1 MQVPGAGAERKPFLF
16 IYVSFQMFD
25 NATDLRLVTLK
36 IKRAD
41 NATLTV
47 YLYTKTT
54 HNFHILWLLYS
65 GRSIYQLPSSQVIKR
80 TPYLLNALNRYMSV
94 NLSGT
99 AALMSQQSLNIPEI
113 STRFQKMSR
122 VTVP

>member
-41 NATLTV
+41 NATLTFDGMGRGG
-47 YLYTKTT
+47 LRRFPGIICKL
-54 HNFHILWLLYS
+54 IL
-65 GRSIYQLPSSQVIKR
+65 
-80 TPYLLNALNRYMSV
+80 
-94 NLSGT
+94 
-99 AALMSQQSLNIPEI
+99 
-113 STRFQKMSR
+113 R
-122 VTVP
+122 VQNSD